1 MRNSYKY
8 TKNIVFLRKRR
19 NFMVDYLYRTLFF
32 FAAILVPIIM
42 PADGLP
48 ILPPAPQVRA
58 GLLDNG
64 ITYYIVTN
72 PTERGPTYP
81 WCRKGDMGMKPIRPP
96 EALR

>member
-1 MRNSYKY
+1 
-8 TKNIVFLRKRR
+8 
-19 NFMVDYLYRTLFF
+19 MVDYLYRTLFF

-48 ILPPAPQVRA
+48 TLPPAPQVRA

-72 PTERGPTYP
+72 PTERG
-81 WCRKGDMGMKPIRPP
+81 RADISLVQKGGYGDEADTTAGSSTVNAMG
-96 EALR
+96 ALSGLPHFK